1 MAFSTPY
8 FAKRL
13 QTKWVRLL
21 HAAVFAVS
29 LLSMP
34 AAWSQNAVEL
44 PNLRVE
50 QNADGLYLS
59 ASLNFEL
66 TAAVEAALLKGIPMN
81 FVAEA
86 QVFRDR
92 WYWYDKNVSVATRT
106 VRLAYQP
113 LTRRWRV
120 NVSSVAAEEVGAASL
135 SQNFE
140 QLQDAMGVVRRIAR
154 WKIADGNE
162 VDVDSRHNVEF
173 RFRLDTTALPRPMQI
188 GITGNSEWN
197 LSVQRRVRPE
207 R

>member
-1 MAFSTPY
+1 
-8 FAKRL
+8 
-13 QTKWVRLL
+13 
-21 HAAVFAVS
+21 
-29 LLSMP
+29 MP

>member
-13 QTKWVRLL
+13 QTEWVRLL